1 MSARRNQD
9 VELYQGDYAIMYVTV
24 FDRLNQRV
32 QLSTG
37 TMEYLYH
44 VTRHQRNPTPLF
56 TKTLGNGISID
67 VDQTGS
73 NRGLMYVEI
82 DPEDTAGVTGSLEGK
97 LYHEAKITDLGG
109 SPANRPRV
117 IMNGD
122 FTILVATTQ

>member
-37 TMEYLYH
+37 TMTYLYH
-44 VTRHQRNPTPLF
+44 VTRHQRNPSPLF
-56 TKTLGNGISID
+56 TKTLGAGISID
-67 VDQTGS
+67 ADQTGS
-73 NRGLMYVEI
+73 NRGLMYIEI
-82 DPEDTAGVTGSLEGK
+82 DPSDTSQFEGK
-97 LYHEAKITDLGG
+97 LYHECKITDLGG
-109 SPANRPRV
+109 TPANRPRV

-122 FTILVATTQ
+122 FTVLVSTTQ